1 MVNRSAASAS
11 VLKEPS
17 IELKNRI
24 DEALTMLCAEHLLPY
39 SFVEWPAMRMLMAR
53 LLESGGVAVSVLL
66 LVSISSL
73 SHSLQ
78 LHSISRRT
86 LCRRLTSSYT
96 TVRDVVANEIAKVV
110 LTVGQGAFFLELDG
124 ATTVRGECKPILV
137 AFGQSA

>member
-17 IELKNRI
+17 IELKSRI

-66 LVSISSL
+66 LVFCPCRSY
-73 SHSLQ
+73 
-78 LHSISRRT
+78 
-86 LCRRLTSSYT
+86 LCYT
-96 TVRDVVANEIAKVV
+96 PYSFTPLAGVPCVAV
-110 LTVGQGAFFLELDG
+110 
-124 ATTVRGECKPILV
+124 
-137 AFGQSA
+137 